1 MMLFYPKIAYKL
13 YGDLSKKAVLL
24 VLGNLLPISAAL
36 YAA

>member
-1 MMLFYPKIAYKL
+1 MLRFCLKTTSISH
-13 YGDLSKKAVLL
+13 GDLSKKAVLL